1 MLSESIGLEQRLER
15 NPARASAGASETSQP
30 PRIAEMRK
38 ALNLAQRYYALTED
52 QENSGRVDKPV
63 AKAAAPAAVKPAGAR
78 LAAADRL
85 VQAALLANNT

>member
-1 MLSESIGLEQRLER
+1 
-15 NPARASAGASETSQP
+15 
-30 PRIAEMRK
+30 MRK

-52 QENSGRVDKPV
+52 QENAGRVDKPV
-63 AKAAAPAAVKPAGAR
+63 AKAAAVKPVGAR